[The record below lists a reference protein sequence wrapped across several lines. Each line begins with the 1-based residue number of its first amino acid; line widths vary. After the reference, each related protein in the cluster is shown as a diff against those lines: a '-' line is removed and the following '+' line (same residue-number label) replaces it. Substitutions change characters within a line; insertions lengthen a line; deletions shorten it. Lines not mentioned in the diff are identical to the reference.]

1 VNIRDPEEVAMSRT
15 IRSLLAVLLGLG
27 LALAGAAVAVPAS
40 AAPAQCATAWGSL
53 AKTAPALGPAPVIA
67 ARTGQHPCFDRVVFD
82 LAGPAAGYSVEYVD
96 TVTLDGSGAALP
108 VPGGARLQVQLHH
121 PSYDEQGNS
130 TVPYGLGEQVADV
143 GGYATLRSVVYG
155 NSFEGYTTFGVG
167 VRARLPFRVFT
178 LAGPGEHGR
187 IVLDVAHRWS

>member
-1 VNIRDPEEVAMSRT
+1 MSRT